1 MNAGFRYQERVD
13 RRGAG
18 QRVLDYLAAR
28 YRHSTRGRWQQHLA
42 AGRVTLDGVSAR
54 GDERLRER
62 QRLIYFREPWEEPSA
77 PLDFGVL
84 ATGPGW
90 VAVDKPS
97 GLPTL
102 PGGGFLEH
110 TLLHQL
116 RRRHPTASPLHRL
129 GRFTSGVVLCALDRA
144 TAARLTALFVE
155 RAVYK
160 RYRALACGSPAL
172 DRFEVDL
179 AIGPVPYPPL
189 DTIHAASAEGRPAL
203 SSVSVVERGPDRF
216 LADVVIATGRPHQIR
231 VHLAA
236 AGHPLV
242 GDPLYRSGGLP
253 DPQGTA
259 VPGDGGYLLHAAE
272 LRFEGLRIQAPLPRQ
287 LLPAALRSERGQGH
301 PSGAET
307 PLATVTESA

>member
-1 MNAGFRYQERVD
+1 MNAGFVYRERID

-18 QRVLDYLAAR
+18 RLVLDYLADR
-28 YRHSTRGRWQQHLA
+28 YRHSTRARWAEILA
-42 AGRVTLDGVSAR
+42 TGRVTLDGVTAH
-54 GDERLRER
+54 GDERLRRR
-62 QRLIYFREPWEEPSA
+62 QRLTYFREPWEEPTASLA
-77 PLDFGVL
+77 FEVL

-116 RRRHPTASPLHRL
+116 RRLHPTASPLHRL

-144 TAARLTALFVE
+144 TAARLSALFVE

-160 RYRALACGSPAL
+160 RYRTLASGSPTA
-172 DRFEVDL
+172 DRFEVDI

-189 DTIHAASAEGRPAL
+189 GTLHAASALGRPAL
-203 SSVSVVERGPDRF
+203 STVSVLEQGTDSF

-242 GDPLYRSGGLP
+242 GDPLYRAGGLP
-253 DPQGTA
+253 DPDGTA
-259 VPGDGGYLLHAAE
+259 VPGDGGYSLHAAE
-272 LRFEGLRIQAPLPRQ
+272 LRVDDIEVRAPVPQGLAQN
-287 LLPAALRSERGQGH
+287 
-301 PSGAET
+301 
-307 PLATVTESA
+307 

>member
-1 MNAGFRYQERVD
+1 MNAGFLYRERID

-18 QRVLDYLAAR
+18 QRVLDYLADR
-28 YRHSTRGRWQQHLA
+28 YRHSARERWMEHLA
-42 AGRVTLDGVSAR
+42 AGRVTLDGVAAR
-54 GDERLRER
+54 GDELLRRR
-62 QRLIYFREPWEEPSA
+62 QRLTYFREPWEEPTA
-77 PLDFGVL
+77 PLAFEVL

-90 VAVDKPS
+90 VAIDKPS

-116 RRRHPTASPLHRL
+116 RRQHPTASPLHRL
-129 GRFTSGVVLCALDRA
+129 GRFTSGVVLCVLDRP

-155 RAVYK
+155 RSVYK
-160 RYRALACGSPAL
+160 RYRTLASGSPVL
-172 DRFEVDL
+172 DRFDVDV

-189 DTIHAASAEGRPAL
+189 GTLHAASADGRPAL
-203 SSVSVVERGPDRF
+203 STVAVVERGADRF

-242 GDPLYRSGGLP
+242 GDPLYQSGGLP
-253 DPQGTA
+253 DPDGAA

-272 LRFEGLRIQAPLPRQ
+272 LRVEEILVRAA
-287 LLPAALRSERGQGH
+287 LPAQLMSIAGRG
-301 PSGAET
+301 GA
-307 PLATVTESA
+307 A